1 MKTKIFLWI
10 LIFSLFSAASAPQ
23 DDVLRV
29 EASVVPKTLSRGQ
42 EGKIVLRL
50 HLQEKLT
57 ISPHP
62 FFLVEFN
69 PPEELV
75 LSKNI
80 FTADDLKIET
90 VVEDGEE
97 SLNIKEPLEI
107 PFIVRLEA
115 ASGAHRLEGKVKY
128 FARSREEGWCLK
140 SASKFGASFSTR
152 RSIFKK
158 KR

>member
-1 MKTKIFLWI
+1 MC
-10 LIFSLFSAASAPQ
+10 SLFSVASAPE

-29 EASVVPKTLSRGQ
+29 EASIVPKTLSRSQ

-57 ISPHP
+57 ISPQP
-62 FFLVEFN
+62 FFIVELN
-69 PPEELV
+69 PREELV

-97 SLNIKEPLEI
+97 SLNIKEPVEI
-107 PFIVRLEA
+107 PFTVRLEA

-128 FARSREEGWCLK
+128 FACSKEEGWCLK
-140 SASKFGASFSTR
+140 SASKFSVSFSTR
-152 RSIFKK
+152 RSIFKN

>member
-1 MKTKIFLWI
+1 MKKKIFLWI
-10 LIFSLFSAASAPQ
+10 LVCSLFPAASASE

-29 EASVVPKTLSRGQ
+29 EASIVPKTLSRSQ

-57 ISPHP
+57 ISPQP
-62 FFLVEFN
+62 FFIVELRPN
-69 PPEELV
+69 EELV
-75 LSKNI
+75 LSKDV
-80 FTADDLKIET
+80 FTADDLNMET

-97 SLNIKEPLEI
+97 FLSIKEPVEI
-107 PFIVRLEA
+107 PFAVRLEA
-115 ASGAHRLEGKVKY
+115 ASGAHRLEGRVKY
-128 FARSREEGWCLK
+128 FACSKEEGWWLK
-140 SASKFGASFSTR
+140 SSSRFSVSFSTR

>member
-1 MKTKIFLWI
+1 MKTKVFIWI
-10 LIFSLFSAASAPQ
+10 LTGSLFSVASAPE

-29 EASVVPKTLSRGQ
+29 EASVVPKTLSRSQ
-42 EGKIVLRL
+42 EGKIVLRF
-50 HLQEKLT
+50 HLQGKLT
-57 ISPHP
+57 ISPQP
-62 FFLVEFN
+62 FFIVELN
-69 PPEELV
+69 PRDELV

-90 VVEDGEE
+90 VVGDGEE
-97 SLNIKEPLEI
+97 SLNIKEPVEI

-128 FARSREEGWCLK
+128 FACSKEEGWCLK
-140 SASKFGASFSTR
+140 SASKFSASFSTR